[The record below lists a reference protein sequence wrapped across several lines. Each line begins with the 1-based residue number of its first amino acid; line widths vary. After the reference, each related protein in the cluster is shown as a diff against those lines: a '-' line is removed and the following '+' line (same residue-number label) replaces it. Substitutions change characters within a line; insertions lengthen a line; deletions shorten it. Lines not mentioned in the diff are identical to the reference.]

1 MVHLIH
7 LIHIDIQRPDSSR
20 NCDEKIR
27 RQLGCGH
34 LPADVTADDHVASE
48 DSARAHLLVDGV
60 RDDTGGHREL
70 DRARV
75 DDADHVAGSGGL
87 EDAEE
92 WPVAAVLGVEFNDLR
107 SVSEAG

>member
-1 MVHLIH
+1 MS
-7 LIHIDIQRPDSSR
+7 P
-20 NCDEKIR
+20 
-27 RQLGCGH
+27 G
-34 LPADVTADDHVASE
+34 
-48 DSARAHLLVDGV
+48 
-60 RDDTGGHREL
+60 DDTGGHGEL

-107 SVSEAG
+107 SVS